1 MRVGI
6 YQDLRDP
13 PAWRRGWDV
22 VCGQALERVEE
33 AERIGLDSVWATEHH
48 FFDDSYLPQP
58 LTWCAAAA
66 ARTKR
71 IRVGTAIVIAPLHH
85 PIEIAEQAALVD
97 QISGGRLELGLGAG
111 YVGRE
116 FEAFGADRDR
126 RFAQTEEHLIEV
138 RRLLEEGVVTPG
150 PAQEDLP
157 IWLGAFGPIGARRA
171 GRNRAGLLWLDPN
184 LLTPYREGLSEGGH
198 DPSLAAMGGL
208 VAMVITADPE
218 RAWATIEPHL
228 RYQWASY
235 DAAARAGVDD
245 PKLPDLQN
253 ETFIERSPGPVMLPP
268 AWDAVTPDEAVARLR
283 AWLGDAP
290 VTDLFFFDS
299 LAGMP
304 DELVA
309 EHMHLL
315 AAEVAPRMTAED
327 IQGPGSL

>member
-1 MRVGI
+1 
-6 YQDLRDP
+6 
-13 PAWRRGWDV
+13 
-22 VCGQALERVEE
+22 LERAEE

-58 LTWCAAAA
+58 LTWCAAVA

-71 IRVGTAIVIAPLHH
+71 IRVGTAIVIAPLHN

-116 FEAFGADRDR
+116 FEAFGVDRDR
-126 RFAQTEEHLIEV
+126 RFAQTEEHLVEV
-138 RRLLEEGVVTPG
+138 RRLLDEGIVTPG
-150 PAQEDLP
+150 PVQEDLP

-171 GRNRAGLLWLDPN
+171 GRNRAGLLWLDPA
-184 LLTPYREGLSEGGH
+184 LLGPYREGLAEGGH
-198 DPSLAAMGGL
+198 DPDAAAMGGL
-208 VAMVITADPE
+208 VAMIISTDPE
-218 RAWATIEPHL
+218 RAWATVKPHL
-228 RYQWASY
+228 DYQWASY
-235 DAAARAGVDD
+235 DAAARAGMDD

-253 ETFIERSPGPVMLPP
+253 GTSIERSSGPAMLPP
-268 AWDAVTPDEAVARLR
+268 GWDAVTPDEAVERLR
-283 AWLGDAP
+283 TWLGDAP

-315 AAEVAPRMTAED
+315 ATEVAPRIANVD
-327 IQGPGSL
+327 KRNQP